1 MKGCVIAGIGTEIG
15 KTVVSAVLVEAFG
28 ADYWKP
34 VQSGG
39 LDHTDTDEVRSLVSA
54 TDRVFHPEGYR
65 LEVPASPHASA
76 AAAGVTIDP
85 AKLSLPKTDR
95 FLVVELAGGL
105 LVPLNDTALNID
117 LLEGWGLPV
126 VLVSNYYLGSINH
139 TLLSIEALKRRNI
152 PLAGLVFNGE
162 PVPETR
168 SVILSYSGERVLL
181 DLPQTDQVTPD
192 FVRAQAKE
200 VADV

>member
-1 MKGCVIAGIGTEIG
+1 MKGCVVAGIGTEIG
-15 KTVVSAVLVEAFG
+15 KTVVSAVLVEAFD

-39 LDHTDTDEVRSLVSA
+39 LDHTDTDEVRSLVS
-54 TDRVFHPEGYR
+54 TKDRVFHPEGYR

-76 AAAGVTIDP
+76 AAAGVEIEP
-85 AKLSLPKTDR
+85 AKLVLPQTDR

-105 LVPLNDTALNID
+105 LVPLNDKALNID

-139 TLLSIEALKRRNI
+139 TLLSIEALNRRNI
-152 PLAGLVFNGE
+152 PLAGLVFNGA

-181 DLPQTDQVTPD
+181 DLPQTDEVTPE
-192 FVRAQAKE
+192 FVRVHAKE
-200 VADV
+200 VGDV